1 MTEKEIDVLQ
11 LQKQSSPVF
20 LLFGVNL
27 IQGCNQNPEDKKT
40 YIMSLL
46 MKSTLHC
53 DAERKE
59 SYIIL
64 NHWSLDHNDDF
75 IDDDV
80 DSYERNDDEEDVDV

>member
-1 MTEKEIDVLQ
+1 M
-11 LQKQSSPVF
+11 
-20 LLFGVNL
+20 
-27 IQGCNQNPEDKKT
+27 QGCNHNGEDNKT
-40 YIMSLL
+40 YIMRIKSLL
-46 MKSTLHC
+46 MKLTLHC

-59 SYIIL
+59 SSIIL

>member
-1 MTEKEIDVLQ
+1 
-11 LQKQSSPVF
+11 
-20 LLFGVNL
+20 
-27 IQGCNQNPEDKKT
+27 
-40 YIMSLL
+40 MSLL